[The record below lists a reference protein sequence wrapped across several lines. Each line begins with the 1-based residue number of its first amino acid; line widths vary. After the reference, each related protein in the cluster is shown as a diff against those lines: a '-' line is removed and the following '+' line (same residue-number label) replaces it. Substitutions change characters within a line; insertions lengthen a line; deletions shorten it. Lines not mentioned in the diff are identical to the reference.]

1 MELKHAL
8 NLVSPNIVCV
18 SNFSYQTVLSV
29 AENFNF
35 KLINIDEPTS
45 FGIFLDD
52 CEVTNFMEQDI
63 DPDSDVCAILYSSG
77 TTGGFNREKMHN

>member
-1 MELKHAL
+1 MELEHAFK
-8 NLVSPNIVCV
+8 LVNPNIVCV
-18 SNFSYQTVLSV
+18 SNFSYKTVSSV

-45 FGIFLDD
+45 FGILLEN
-52 CEVTNFMEQDI
+52 CEVGQFMEQNI